1 MDKLLEAKIHNVM
14 SELANEADKSIHDS
28 SIVYVLMHHA
38 VNIFRLTL
46 THIGYLESKLDSTIE
61 SNKLLTQNIENL
73 VAEIQRLS
81 QIAKY

>member
-14 SELANEADKSIHDS
+14 SELANEADKSIHDP